1 MWHQIDNQY
10 NKPIIAN
17 TLAPG
22 EQKQKQ
28 GTLGSCL
35 WEEVTKLHGAH
46 DSNANQGDLENVTSE
61 LCQVLSF
68 VAQTQNG
75 KMLLN
80 ANLLFCLKSKN

>member
-1 MWHQIDNQY
+1 
-10 NKPIIAN
+10 
-17 TLAPG
+17 
-22 EQKQKQ
+22 
-28 GTLGSCL
+28 
-35 WEEVTKLHGAH
+35 
-46 DSNANQGDLENVTSE
+46 LENVTSE